1 MKKLLFFSFFLCCCY
16 IHLSAQELFTY
27 TEPASNMAKGTLG
40 FRLNSTLMKD
50 EVELENNLHI
60 NPELMLGV
68 SKKWMFHLE
77 GFLSNR
83 GLVTDRN
90 NTLIAEGGSL
100 YLKYR
105 FYSIDEVHSHFRL
118 AAFSKFSINNSD
130 VHHDAIDLNG
140 YNSGYEMGFIATKLQ
155 HKVALSISLALLHAL
170 DNKNEINYRFPN
182 NNRDAFNYTFSFG
195 KLLLPKTYKNYN
207 QTNMNGMLEI
217 LCQTNINTGKT
228 YVDMAPV
235 LQFIFLSKMRAD
247 ISYRFPLS
255 NDLYR
260 SASKGFLLR
269 LEYNVFNAIK

>member
-1 MKKLLFFSFFLCCCY
+1 MKKLLLFSFFLCCFY

-50 EVELENNLHI
+50 EVELENNLQI
-60 NPELMLGV
+60 IPEVMLGI
-68 SKKWMFHLE
+68 SKKWMIHLE
-77 GFLSNR
+77 GFLSDR

-105 FYSIDEVHSHFRL
+105 FYSIDEVHSHFRM
-118 AAFSKFSINNSD
+118 AAFSRISINNSD
-130 VHHDAIDLNG
+130 VHQEAIDLNG
-140 YNSGYEMGFIATKLQ
+140 HNSGYEMGFVATKLQ
-155 HKVALSISLALLHAL
+155 HKIALSASLSLLHAL
-170 DNKNEINYRFPN
+170 DNKNEIDYRFPSK
-182 NNRDAFNYTFSFG
+182 NRDAINYTFSLG
-195 KLLLPKTYKNYN
+195 KLLLPKTYKDYN

-228 YVDMAPV
+228 YVDAAPV

>member
-1 MKKLLFFSFFLCCCY
+1 MKKWLSFSFFLCCCS

-60 NPELMLGV
+60 NPEVMLGIT
-68 SKKWMFHLE
+68 KKWMIHLE
-77 GFLSNR
+77 GFLSDR
-83 GLVTDRN
+83 GLVTDRI

-105 FYSIDEVHSHFRL
+105 FYSIDEVHSHFRM
-118 AAFSKFSINNSD
+118 AAFSKFSINNND
-130 VHHDAIDLNG
+130 VHQDAIDLNG
-140 YNSGYEMGFIATKLQ
+140 YNSGYEMGFVATKLQ
-155 HKVALSISLALLHAL
+155 HKVALSTSLALLHAL
-170 DNKNEINYRFPN
+170 DNKNEIGYRFAN
-182 NNRDAFNYTFSFG
+182 NNRDAINYTFSLG
-195 KLLLPKTYKNYN
+195 KLYLPKTYKDYN

-217 LCQTNINTGKT
+217 LCQTNINAGKT

-260 SASKGFLLR
+260 STSTGFLLR
-269 LEYNVFNAIK
+269 LEYNVFNVL

>member
-1 MKKLLFFSFFLCCCY
+1 MKKWLLFSFFLCCCY

-50 EVELENNLHI
+50 EVELKNNLHI
-60 NPELMLGV
+60 IPEVMLGI
-68 SKKWMFHLE
+68 SKKWMIHLE
-77 GFLSNR
+77 GFLSDR

-90 NTLIAEGGSL
+90 NTLTAEGGSL
-100 YLKYR
+100 YLKFR
-105 FYSIDEVHSHFRL
+105 FYSIDEVHSHFRM
-118 AAFSKFSINNSD
+118 AAFSRISINNSD
-130 VHHDAIDLNG
+130 VHQEAIDLNG
-140 YNSGYEMGFIATKLQ
+140 HNSGYEMGFVATKLQ
-155 HKVALSISLALLHAL
+155 HKIALSTSLALLHAL
-170 DNKNEINYRFPN
+170 DNKNEIGYRFPSK
-182 NNRDAFNYTFSFG
+182 NRDAINYTFSLG
-195 KLLLPKTYKNYN
+195 KLLLPKTYKDYN
-207 QTNMNGMLEI
+207 QTNMNGMVEI

-228 YVDMAPV
+228 YVDAAPV